1 MKADVALATFTND
14 DPLFTALPCTNAGA
28 EIVRAKLGDA
38 ALVPLVLVAVAL
50 TVYEP
55 AGTFWPAGPRSRSSC
70 TVPEVIVTA
79 FDVIGLLGNPET
91 V

>member
-1 MKADVALATFTND
+1 MYAQVPELA
-14 DPLFTALPCTNAGA
+14 
-28 EIVRAKLGDA
+28 EVVRAELACTYAVTVRPKLADA

-50 TVYEP
+50 TVYDP
-55 AGTFWPAGPRSRSSC
+55 GGTAWPLGPRSKSSC
-70 TVPEVIVTA
+70 TVPDVIVTA